1 MAEPGARRWL
11 LVGALPSETAPIL
24 ARLRRPRP
32 RGLRLVEGAIE
43 LDDRQ
48 VEVAVLTC
56 GPGPARA
63 LAATRAA
70 LARCPAE
77 VVLSLGT
84 CGALIAGLGIGDL
97 LCGLVAT
104 DGRGRRWPLTPLPGL
119 PALPIATVGSVVA
132 DPATRN
138 ALARAGNAVCEM
150 EAAAVAEAAQ
160 GRRMHALKVVS
171 DLAGAAPDPVHDA
184 TLAPS
189 PAQTLRFHARA
200 LALSRATLTPAL
212 VSVLNY

>member
-1 MAEPGARRWL
+1 MAEAGARRWL

-70 LARCPAE
+70 LAQRPAHA
-77 VVLSLGT
+77 VLSLGT
-84 CGALIAGLGIGDL
+84 CGALVPGLGIGDL

-104 DGRGRRWPLTPLPGL
+104 DARGRRWPLSPLPGL
-119 PALPIATVGSVVA
+119 PALPIATVAAVVA
-132 DPATRN
+132 DPATRA
-138 ALARAGNAVCEM
+138 ALARAGHAVCDM

-160 GRRMHALKVVS
+160 GLPVHALKVVS
-171 DLAGAAPDPVHDA
+171 DLAGADPDPVHDA
-184 TLAPS
+184 PLAPS
-189 PAQTLRFHARA
+189 PARMLRFHARA
-200 LALSRATLTPAL
+200 FGLSRSALTPAL
-212 VSVLNY
+212 LSVLNY

>member
-24 ARLRRPRP
+24 ARLRRPRV

-43 LDDRQ
+43 LDDER

-70 LARCPAE
+70 LARCPTEA
-77 VVLSLGT
+77 VLSLGT
-84 CGALIAGLGIGDL
+84 CGALVAGLGIGDL

-104 DGRGRRWPLTPLPGL
+104 DARGRRWPLTPLPGL
-119 PALPIATVGSVVA
+119 PALPIATVDAVVA
-132 DPATRN
+132 DPATRA

-160 GRRMHALKVVS
+160 GRRVHALKVVS
-171 DLAGAAPDPVHDA
+171 DLAGADPDPAQTDP
-184 TLAPS
+184 LAPS
-189 PAQTLRFHARA
+189 PTRILRFHARA
-200 LALSRATLTPAL
+200 LRLSRAALTPAL
-212 VSVLNY
+212 MCALNS